1 MDGFLWHP
9 AALPLSLGLLGSML
23 FVWRTYIR
31 LYEGKRELERQ
42 RQEHQSL
49 FQNNVDGVV
58 AVDADGSI
66 VMANPS
72 ACELV
77 GHSEDELLGLP
88 FSELIVGEGRKR
100 AMAALDAALAGM
112 HSTIETEVQ
121 QHHQDDVAEVEMTSV
136 PILLNDD
143 VVGVY
148 EILRDSTERKRLERE
163 LEDRALHDY
172 LTGLPNR
179 ALFSDRLAHALNRRR
194 RDGESV
200 ALLYVDLDRFKPIND
215 RAGHK
220 VGDRLLCEVAS
231 RLKSLVRDADT
242 VARIGGDEFAVLLET
257 VEGERQALAAAERIV
272 AIVRAPIIA
281 AGEEHQVGASVGI
294 AVSTEELEH
303 PEELVHQADL
313 AMYEAKR
320 RGGFQFKLYS
330 HELEQ
335 EGSGWADQV
344 EGQLRRSVE
353 KEELELV
360 YQPIVDTSGS
370 RIVGVE
376 ALVRW
381 RHPEHGLLMPSSFIQ
396 VAEKT
401 SLIAEIDRWVLERS
415 CTEVKRLFDF
425 GVIDTPFCLSVNLSA
440 RHFDEPDFVEA
451 IEGILRSTAF
461 ASNLLQLEITESSA
475 GGDRDK
481 IRELK
486 GLGVKVAIDDFGTGY
501 SSLGYL
507 RDLDVDVLKVD
518 RSFVLA
524 LGADPAS
531 VAIVRTI
538 LTLAE
543 MLDLEVIVEGI
554 EDPVQLAHLRDL
566 GGNLVQGFFFGRPVP
581 SEDLAALLSRGV
593 DPSKRQDVGMAET
606 SAAPGLTPLDSS
618 ATSLIPKSHRK
629 WRKKKQS

>member
-1 MDGFLWHP
+1 MIDLLWHP
-9 AALPLSLGLLGSML
+9 ATLPLSLGLLGSML

-31 LYEGKRELERQ
+31 LDECERELERQ
-42 RQEHQSL
+42 RQEHRSL

-58 AVDADGSI
+58 AVDAEGFI
-66 VMANPS
+66 QMANQA

-77 GHSEDELLGLP
+77 GYTEAELLGQP
-88 FSELIVGEGRKR
+88 FSELIVGNGRDR
-100 AMAALDAALAGM
+100 ATAALEAALAGM
-112 HSTIETEVQ
+112 HSTLETEIQ
-121 QHHQDDVAEVEMTSV
+121 QLEDGLAEVELTSV
-136 PILLNDD
+136 PILIGDD

-179 ALFSDRLAHALNRRR
+179 ALFSDRLSHALNRRR
-194 RDGESV
+194 RDGERV

-220 VGDRLLCEVAS
+220 GGDHLLCEVAS

-257 VEGERQALAAAERIV
+257 VDGERQAVAAAERIV
-272 AIVRAPIIA
+272 AIVRSAITV
-281 AGEEHQVGASVGI
+281 AGEEHQVGARVGI
-294 AVSTEELEH
+294 AVYTH
-303 PEELVHQADL
+303 D
-313 AMYEAKR
+313 
-320 RGGFQFKLYS
+320 
-330 HELEQ
+330 LEQ
-335 EGSGWADQV
+335 EGSGWADEV
-344 EGQLRRSVE
+344 EGQLRRAIE
-353 KEELELV
+353 KEELELA
-360 YQPIVDTSGS
+360 YQAIVDTTGR

-381 RHPEHGLLMPSSFIQ
+381 QHPEHGLLMPDSFIP

-401 SLIAEIDRWVLERS
+401 SLIAELDRWVLERS
-415 CTEVKRLFDF
+415 CNELKRLVDF
-425 GVIDTPFCLSVNLSA
+425 GIVTTPFCLSVNLSA

-451 IEGILRSTAF
+451 IEGIIRKTAF
-461 ASNLLQLEITESSA
+461 PSNLLQLEITESSA
-475 GGDRDK
+475 GGDPER

-507 RDLDVDVLKVD
+507 KDLDVDVLKVD

-554 EDPVQLAHLRDL
+554 EDPVQLAHLEDL

-581 SEDLAALLSRGV
+581 SSELAGLLSRGL
-593 DPSKRQDVGMAET
+593 DPNKRSANYGTDET
-606 SAAPGLTPLDSS
+606 GTSRGLAPLD
-618 ATSLIPKSHRK
+618 TGSLSIIPKSHRK
-629 WRKKKQS
+629 WKAGKTRR

>member
-1 MDGFLWHP
+1 MMVDLLWHE
-9 AALPLSLGLLGSML
+9 ATLPLSLGLLGSML

-31 LYEGKRELERQ
+31 LHDGRRELERQ
-42 RQEHQSL
+42 QQEHRSL

-58 AVDADGSI
+58 AVDDQGLI
-66 VMANPS
+66 LMANPA
-72 ACELV
+72 AC
-77 GHSEDELLGLP
+77 GLAGYEEADLIGRS
-88 FSELIVGEGRKR
+88 FADLIVGEGRER
-100 AMAALDAALAGM
+100 AAAALKAALSGM
-112 HSTIETEVQ
+112 HSTLETEVR
-121 QHHQDDVAEVEMTSV
+121 HLDSGLSEVELTSV
-136 PILLNDD
+136 PILIGEE

-194 RDGESV
+194 RDGERV

-220 VGDRLLCEVAS
+220 VGDHLLCEVAS

-257 VEGERQALAAAERIV
+257 VDGEKQALAAAERIV
-272 AIVRAPIIA
+272 SIVRAPIIT

-294 AVSTEELEH
+294 AVSTEELSH

-320 RGGFQFKLYS
+320 RGGFQFRLYS
-330 HELEQ
+330 RELED

-344 EGQLRRSVE
+344 EGQLRRAVE
-353 KEELELV
+353 KEELELA
-360 YQPIVDTSGS
+360 YQPIVDTSGAT
-370 RIVGVE
+370 IVGVE

-381 RHPEHGLLMPSSFIQ
+381 RHDEHGLLMPDSFIG
-396 VAEKT
+396 VAEKS
-401 SLIAEIDRWVLERS
+401 SLIAELDRWVLERS
-415 CTEVKRLFDF
+415 CIEVKRLLDF
-425 GVIDTPFCLSVNLSA
+425 GVIKPPFCLSVNLSA
-440 RHFDEPDFVEA
+440 RHFDETDFVEA
-451 IEGILRSTAF
+451 IEGIIRGTGF
-461 ASNLLQLEITESSA
+461 PSNILQLEITESSA
-475 GGDRDK
+475 GGDPAK

-486 GLGVKVAIDDFGTGY
+486 SLGVKVAIDDFGTGY
-501 SSLGYL
+501 SSLSYL
-507 RDLDVDVLKVD
+507 KDLDVDVLKVD
-518 RSFVLA
+518 RSFILA

-543 MLDLEVIVEGI
+543 MLNLEVIVEGI
-554 EDPVQLAHLRDL
+554 EDPVQLSHLEDL
-566 GGNLVQGFFFGRPVP
+566 GGRLVQGFFFGRPVP
-581 SEDLAALLSRGV
+581 SAGLAALLSRGV
-593 DPSKRQDVGMAET
+593 QPRAHGPEPEEVDAVR
-606 SAAPGLTPLDSS
+606 GLPPLDSGARS
-618 ATSLIPKSHRK
+618 IIPKAHRK
-629 WRKKKQS
+629 WKKK